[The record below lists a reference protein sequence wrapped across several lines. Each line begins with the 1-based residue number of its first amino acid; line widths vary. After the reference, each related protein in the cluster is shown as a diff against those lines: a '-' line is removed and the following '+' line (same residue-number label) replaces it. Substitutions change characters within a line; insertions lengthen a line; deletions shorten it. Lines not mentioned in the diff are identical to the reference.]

1 MGLFMG
7 QPQINGKKIK
17 GTLAYAG
24 VSLNNRLYLP
34 EELQKGDG
42 MTVPLILNH
51 ASTSGAEGELDR
63 LPQRFRQGLENGEEM
78 KVGEVTLSWDSDNL
92 TLFYEGT
99 VEDEFFQHEIDDA
112 NMAVSLGMY
121 YDSDSPQ
128 VCDVEC
134 YTMIKGAEFHEVSL
148 VYHPGF
154 PIATIEANEVALKSK
169 SLESI
174 SFTQY
179 PRIADNSANDWS
191 RADTSDNY
199 HDRRAGQLNHV
210 WKMFVNKFRP
220 HGQGD
225 ADERIFSMWINFAQ
239 DDGISYEE
247 AEEKWKY
254 EIGFLPNQSYLNIS
268 PDKKETNR
276 QARGARWGEGYTL
289 GDGELET
296 TFDRLSHLP
305 DKILLMG
312 THQKELP
319 SECKTCGQKFTGRNI
334 QEQELEH
341 VKETGHTTFVS
352 SLGESTQYELVDN
365 EWVPLGRKTPKSK
378 RPSEYKD
385 FYPVQKDYGE
395 SDGRYQYKGGHWYF
409 QRDQEPEDSFPINQT
424 IQCPHCNQTIGSSD
438 NITRTYTNVK
448 DGKLDKSIY
457 DHLETHK
464 GESYAQESPM
474 YYFNDEQID
483 TISDLL
489 EDDLLR
495 ERSKLNKDYS
505 KIGHLRV
512 LQRYAKNPSK
522 KFKRV
527 REAKDGEGLELMG
540 TEIPIEL
547 FQMVYDSVEPTLK
560 MKLEDIVNQATNK
573 LTKESSILDGI
584 HFSTEVTQGDW
595 ESMSDSE
602 KRQILMEN
610 GFHQF
615 IDHNSSQSWDNLH
628 PMIQWKLKTSTN
640 RQATLFEAEYA
651 GPASWWD
658 SLSDD
663 EKLAELEK
671 YDVDATNLF
680 TLVGNYSTWNEIP
693 NSIKDY
699 LSSKFLSPPK

>member
-51 ASTSGAEGELDR
+51 ASTSGAEEELDR
-63 LPQRFRQGLENGEEM
+63 LPQRFRRGLENGEEM

-92 TLFYEGT
+92 TLFYEGA

-154 PIATIEANEVALKSK
+154 PIATIEANEVALKTRSV
-169 SLESI
+169 ESI
-174 SFTQY
+174 DF
-179 PRIADNSANDWS
+179 
-191 RADTSDNY
+191 
-199 HDRRAGQLNHV
+199 
-210 WKMFVNKFRP
+210 
-220 HGQGD
+220 
-225 ADERIFSMWINFAQ
+225 
-239 DDGISYEE
+239 
-247 AEEKWKY
+247 
-254 EIGFLPNQSYLNIS
+254 
-268 PDKKETNR
+268 
-276 QARGARWGEGYTL
+276 GEGYTL

-296 TFDRLSHLP
+296 TFNRLSGLP
-305 DKILLMG
+305 DKVLLMG

-334 QEQELEH
+334 QNQELEH
-341 VKETGHTTFVS
+341 VRETGHTTFVS
-352 SLGESTQYELVDN
+352 SLGESTQYELVNN
-365 EWVPLGRKTPKSK
+365 EWVPLGRKVPKQK

-385 FYPVQKDYGE
+385 FYPVQKDY
-395 SDGRYQYKGGHWYF
+395 
-409 QRDQEPEDSFPINQT
+409 
-424 IQCPHCNQTIGSSD
+424 
-438 NITRTYTNVK
+438 
-448 DGKLDKSIY
+448 
-457 DHLETHK
+457 

-560 MKLEDIVNQATNK
+560 IKLEGIINQATNK
-573 LTKESSILDGI
+573 LTSENSTLDDI

-595 ESMSDSE
+595 DSMSDSE
-602 KRQILMEN
+602 RRHILMEN
-610 GFHQF
+610 NFNQF
-615 IDHNSSQSWDNLH
+615 IEHNSSQSWDKLH
-628 PMIQWKLKTSTN
+628 PMIQWKLKTSGN

-680 TLVGNYSTWNEIP
+680 ALIGNYSTWNEIP